1 MLQKISESL
10 PEYPQLLAEEY
21 IDGREFT
28 VLISANPDGLTSRTF
43 MPVEYIFPEG
53 YAFKTYQLKTSE
65 LHPDANIP
73 CNDPAIEQEL
83 RRAAELIFK
92 GFNGKGYAR
101 MDFRM
106 NAKGEIFFLEINFTC
121 SVFYADGY
129 EGSADYI
136 LIHDGFGKA
145 GFLEHIIAEGMA
157 RHKRQQKKYSIK
169 GTSIA
174 GFGVYAKENIAAGDT
189 IFTGEGRSQRLIT
202 RRHVETHW
210 NDEEKETFRRYAYPL
225 SREVFILWDENPSE
239 WAPQNHSCDPN
250 AGYDGLNV
258 VALRN
263 IKKGEELTLDYA
275 TFLDENMEPF
285 QCNCGAKN
293 CRGLITGIPGN
304 SVTKRESGITAHG
317 KETPSYKTS
326 K

>member
-1 MLQKISESL
+1 
-10 PEYPQLLAEEY
+10 
-21 IDGREFT
+21 
-28 VLISANPDGLTSRTF
+28 
-43 MPVEYIFPEG
+43 
-53 YAFKTYQLKTSE
+53 
-65 LHPDANIP
+65 
-73 CNDPAIEQEL
+73 
-83 RRAAELIFK
+83 
-92 GFNGKGYAR
+92 

-136 LIHDGFGKA
+136 LLHDGFGKT

-157 RHKRQQKKYSIK
+157 RHKRKQQKYYIK

-174 GFGVYAKENIAAGDT
+174 GFGIYAKDNITAGENIY
-189 IFTGEGRSQRLIT
+189 TGEGRSQRLIT

-210 NDEEKETFRRYAYPL
+210 NEEEKETFRRYAYPL
-225 SREVFILWDENPSE
+225 SRELFILWDENPSE

-293 CRGLITGIPGN
+293 CRGLITGISGN
-304 SVTKRESGITAHG
+304 SVTKRESRLAHPG
-317 KETPSYKTS
+317 KEVSVDNTNM
-326 K
+326 